1 MTEGPNY
8 NFIVFYLILRKNW
21 EWYKDHQKIPI
32 LTVLNLRFICAEN
45 YDGVFLKFTVQLLG
59 RDSERVPSKQ
69 SEAPGSKLKIH
80 IIFWK
85 KRVWLLRQ
93 GH

>member
-1 MTEGPNY
+1 MTEGPNF

-45 YDGVFLKFTVQLLG
+45 YDTGLTY
-59 RDSERVPSKQ
+59 VPYVHNENESFK
-69 SEAPGSKLKIH
+69 GN
-80 IIFWK
+80 F
-85 KRVWLLRQ
+85 
-93 GH
+93 